1 MPTMGR
7 LVGAILFAG
16 LAWYTSLLIIPL
28 FPVGTNLGLF
38 QEVNI
43 FFGLIAGW
51 TVAGPRAGL
60 GYVAAFS
67 YVLTAL
73 VAMVVM
79 ALFLNSSVV
88 MVEQSLRKRYDGPG
102 EAVTDVFQMFVDH
115 AIMMAT
121 PEIIGTLL
129 IGGIVGGLVTEFF
142 GRRFS

>member
-67 YVLTAL
+67 YGLTAL